1 MGLLFSSQKKERI
14 IAIFDIGSGSV
25 GGALVSIPMDG
36 KGVPIIIKS
45 VKNNDIKIR
54 KEFDFNSLMKEMTS
68 ALYLTANSLYSE
80 KSGAPDEIYCVLAS
94 PWYLSETRIVKM
106 SKEKSFIFT
115 KRLANDLIQK
125 EIISLKEI
133 FKNKYIH
140 LEGAPEIIEQN
151 TMAVSLNGYRIEN
164 PLGKKCKSLEVD
176 MLISLAPKLYLDKIR
191 ETISRTYHNINVN
204 FSSFTMATYLAVRD
218 KYVTQDS
225 YLLLDISGEITDV
238 GIVSKGVLKAVLSF
252 PFGKKTF
259 FKQICFK
266 MDIEMR
272 DAVELFKLYN
282 DENIS
287 DESKKKMEPVL
298 KSIEKSWNDSFT
310 DCISSLP
317 RTLVLPDTIF
327 LTADNDIKNWFAD
340 ILRNEK
346 YILPTVSDRKCTV
359 VTLDGPEFLNM
370 CSIKEGGCDPFLMI
384 EAIAIM
390 RKIGN

>member
-25 GGALVSIPMDG
+25 GGALVSIPSDK
-36 KGVPIIIKS
+36 KGVPVILKS
-45 VKNNDIKIR
+45 VKNNDIKIS
-54 KEFDFNSLMKEMTS
+54 KEFDFSSLMKDMTS
-68 ALYLTANSLYSE
+68 ALYLTANSLYAE
-80 KSGAPDEIYCVLAS
+80 KSGAPDEIFCVLAS
-94 PWYLSETRIVKM
+94 PWYLSETRIVKL
-106 SKEKSFIFT
+106 SKEKSFIFS

-133 FKNKYIH
+133 FKNKYNH
-140 LEGAPEIIEQN
+140 LEGLPEIIEQN
-151 TMAVSLNGYRIEN
+151 TMAVSLNGYRIEH
-164 PLGKKCKSLEVD
+164 PLGKKCKSVEID

-191 ETISRTYHNINVN
+191 ETISRTYHNIDIN
-204 FSSFTMATYLAVRD
+204 FASFTMATYLAVRD
-218 KYVTQDS
+218 KYVKQDS

-238 GIVSKGVLKAVLSF
+238 GIVSKGILKAVLSF

-282 DENIS
+282 DENLS
-287 DESKKKMEPVL
+287 DESIIKMEPVF
-298 KSIEKSWNDSFT
+298 KSIEKSWNDSFI

-327 LTADNDIKNWFAD
+327 LTADNDIKNWFAG
-340 ILRNEK
+340 ILSNEK
-346 YILPTVSDRKCTV
+346 YLLPTVSDRKCTV
-359 VTLDGPEFLNM
+359 ITLDGPEFLNM
-370 CSIKEGGCDPFLMI
+370 CNIKEGGCNPFLMI

-390 RKIGN
+390 RKMGK